1 MDETVEGHHFDPRRY
16 AGLLWRRK
24 ALISLVTLL
33 VVGVALAYSLSQS
46 PLYEGRVKM
55 LVGQPGAVGALN
67 QTAATDSNPARVVQN
82 EIQVIESAPVAAAVA
97 RQVGPGTKVTVTASS
112 DSDVVEIHGQAATAS
127 LAARAAKAYANAYLD
142 FRRNQSRQAATTA
155 TSAIT
160 SQIDAIQ
167 TQIDG
172 LNSQIA
178 DSEAAHPGSSSQV
191 SGLLYQR
198 DQLLGQQSPLRDR
211 LTQLQLQLQISPDQ
225 DQIVT
230 TGVIP
235 TSKLRPHPVTTGI
248 AGLVLGLLIG
258 AGAVV
263 ALDVFDDS
271 VRTGEDLERV
281 VPSAP
286 VLGMLPDVDEWKDP
300 SEPYLASLR
309 APDSPSAEAIR
320 TLRTS
325 LLFLGSDRPPVV
337 WQMVSANPA
346 EGKSAA
352 IANLA
357 VAMAQGGQRVVLVD
371 CDLRRPRA
379 NQFFHL
385 PDRPGFTSVYLGQ
398 SSLESALQRV
408 PGVEGLSLL
417 AAGPLPPNPSAVLLA
432 PKTSA
437 IVNELKRQFDVLLV
451 DCPPVLPVSDGVAF
465 SAWADATLLL
475 VAANSTIR
483 SELKEAV
490 ARLRQASAPL
500 VGTILNRVP
509 PEARYGYRYQY
520 TQAERTPSDDG
531 SHDAPSLTRGGN
543 PQPAKVRRPG
553 SEGKVSA

>member
-1 MDETVEGHHFDPRRY
+1 MEETVEAHQFDPRRY

-24 ALISLVTLL
+24 ALISLVTLSVL
-33 VVGVALAYSLSQS
+33 GVALAFSFSQR

-55 LVGQPGAVGALN
+55 LVGQPGALGGLD
-67 QTAATDSNPARVVQN
+67 TAATDSNPARVVKN
-82 EIQVIESAPVAAAVA
+82 EIQLIESAPVAAAVA
-97 RQVGPGTKVTVTASS
+97 RQVGPGTKVAVVASS

-127 LAARAAKAYANAYLD
+127 LAARSAKAYATAYLD
-142 FRRNQSRQAATTA
+142 FRRSQSRQNATAAVN
-155 TSAIT
+155 AIMAQINDMQ
-160 SQIDAIQ
+160 SQIDR
-167 TQIDG
+167 
-172 LNSQIA
+172 LNSQISG
-178 DSEAAHPGSSSQV
+178 SESANPGSSSQV
-191 SGLLYQR
+191 SGLVYQR

-211 LTQLQLQLQISPDQ
+211 LTQLQLQLQVGSDQ

-248 AGLVLGLLIG
+248 AGLVLGLLIA

-271 VRTGEDLERV
+271 IRTREDLERV

-286 VLGMLPDVDEWKDP
+286 VLGVLPDVDEWKNP
-300 SEPYLASLR
+300 GEAYLVSLS
-309 APDSPSAEAIR
+309 APDSPSAEAFR
-320 TLRTS
+320 TMRTS
-325 LLFLGSDRPPVV
+325 LLFLGSERPPVV
-337 WQMVSANPA
+337 WQIVSANPA

-352 IANLA
+352 ITNLA

-398 SSLESALQRV
+398 SSLEAALQHV
-408 PGVEGLSLL
+408 PGVDGLMIL

-437 IVNELKRQFDVLLV
+437 IVNELRHHFDVVLV
-451 DCPPVLPVSDGVAF
+451 DCPPVLPVSDAVAF
-465 SAWADATLLL
+465 SAWADATLL
-475 VAANSTIR
+475 VVGANSTIR
-483 SELKEAV
+483 SVLKETV
-490 ARLRQASAPL
+490 TRLRQAGAPL
-500 VGTILNRVP
+500 VGTILNRVKA
-509 PEARYGYRYQY
+509 EARYGYQYRYAP
-520 TQAERTPSDDG
+520 TEPAHGDVG
-531 SHDAPSLTRGGN
+531 SPHAPSLTQVGN
-543 PQPAKVRRPG
+543 PRPTKVRRPG
-553 SEGKVSA
+553 SKGRVSA